1 MKRFVIGFLMFFLL
15 MSSSMAI
22 EVRVNFGKFNLPEEP
37 VVMNSRIL
45 VPLKAIAEIFDAE
58 VLWDPHRVVTI
69 KHNGNEI
76 IFPIGSMTAYVNREE
91 RALDSPAILK
101 NSTTMVPLKF
111 LEEFIDAK
119 IEWHDPQAIVNIVL
133 EKEELIQRAE
143 SVSRSYAPRSLY
155 PNAVNKVVVVD
166 AGHGGSEVG
175 ANYGGI
181 YEKDLNLSIA
191 QYVKAELEKNGVRVY
206 MTRNSDVTTSLAS
219 RTTLANSVNADLFV
233 SVHNNA
239 IVGKPSVQGT
249 EVLYKESVINRKGVT
264 SKSLASTIQ
273 EKVSSLA
280 GTYNKGIINRTNLYV
295 LNRTN
300 MPSVIVEV
308 AYMTN
313 ASDLNKLKDRKFHED
328 AGRAIAIG
336 VLESLQSMKG

>member
-1 MKRFVIGFLMFFLL
+1 MKKFVIFFLTLFLL

-37 VVMNSRIL
+37 VVVNSRIL
-45 VPLKAIAEIFDAE
+45 VPLKVIAEIFDAK
-58 VLWDPHRVVTI
+58 VTWDPRQIVTI
-69 KHNGNEI
+69 QHNGNEI
-76 IFPIGSMTAYVNREE
+76 VFPINSLVAVVNGEVKM
-91 RALDSPAILK
+91 LDSPAILK

-111 LEEFIDAK
+111 LEEYIDAK
-119 IEWHDPQAIVNIVL
+119 VEWHDPQAIVNIVL
-133 EKEELIQRAE
+133 ESEELIKRAE
-143 SVSRSYAPRSLY
+143 TVSRSYAHRSLY
-155 PNAVNKVVVVD
+155 PNALNKVVVVD

-191 QYVKAELEKNGVRVY
+191 QYVKNELEKNGVRVY
-206 MTRNSDVTTSLAS
+206 MTRNSDTTTSLAS
-219 RTTLANSVNADLFV
+219 RTSLANSINADLFV

-239 IVGKPSVQGT
+239 IVGRPNVHGT
-249 EVLYKESVINRKGVT
+249 EVLYKDSTINRKGVT
-264 SKSLASTIQ
+264 SKSLATTLQ

-295 LNRTN
+295 LNRTH

-313 ASDLNKLKDRKFHED
+313 SSDLKKLKDKSFHED
-328 AGRAIAIG
+328 AGRAIATG
-336 VLESLQSMKG
+336 VLESLQSMS

>member
-1 MKRFVIGFLMFFLL
+1 MKKFVIFFLALFLL
-15 MSSSMAI
+15 MSSSKAI

-37 VVMNSRIL
+37 VVVNSRIL
-45 VPLKAIAEIFDAE
+45 VPLKVIAEIFDAK
-58 VLWDPHRVVTI
+58 VTWDPRQIVTI
-69 KHNGNEI
+69 EHNGNEI
-76 IFPIGSMTAYVNREE
+76 VFPINSLVAVVNGEVKM
-91 RALDSPAILK
+91 LDSPAILK

-111 LEEFIDAK
+111 LEEYIDAK
-119 IEWHDPQAIVNIVL
+119 VEWHDSQAIVNIVL
-133 EKEELIQRAE
+133 ENEELIKRAE
-143 SVSRSYAPRSLY
+143 TVSRSYAYRSLY
-155 PNAVNKVVVVD
+155 PNALNKVVVVD

-191 QYVKAELEKNGVRVY
+191 QYVKSELEKNGVRVY
-206 MTRNSDVTTSLAS
+206 MTRNSDTTTSLAS
-219 RTTLANSVNADLFV
+219 RTSLANSINADLFV

-239 IVGKPSVQGT
+239 IVGRPNVHGT
-249 EVLYKESVINRKGVT
+249 EVLYKDSKINRKGVT
-264 SKSLASTIQ
+264 SKSLATTLQ

-300 MPSVIVEV
+300 IPSVIVEV

-313 ASDLNKLKDRKFHED
+313 SSDLKKLKDRSFHEE
-328 AGRAIAIG
+328 AGRAIATG
-336 VLESLQSMKG
+336 VLESLQSMS